1 MPKAMG
7 LSALDLSATS
17 TEIDGRAPR
26 SPFADAGPS
35 LLSPRSAPA
44 SPAID
49 RSVNPAMQLTG
60 SMGPLDI
67 RRGSS
72 SHTTSPLAST
82 MPEFGPPS
90 SGRLSPRQHTREA
103 SKSFFSNLRASRST
117 QKLNS
122 SDTTGELMT
131 EKQGARNGH
140 GLYKSV
146 YAIRRQG
153 SSPEL
158 PRYTMGDSS
167 WGSGPKAQAQA
178 QAPTELPAETVTAV
192 QALPVVPPPPPP
204 ATKAKSKSRF
214 GLGIA
219 RAKTVKPEDAGKAPP
234 HSAQLKVDMHGA
246 NDHEDPGPKTA
257 PLKSDYRSRALG
269 ADGTSASRG
278 AEGQGSDDMAVQRK
292 AAVPTPSG
300 SIPASHSMHLLSNIS
315 HTGKG
320 VGDRIGKAGKGL
332 FGKITRSGSNN
343 EREPGVGPVAMEEA
357 YTLRTINLPLV
368 QQTRKTRIARR
379 LESSRDKTEFWMP
392 ALPWRCIDYLN
403 MNGCEEEGLYRIP
416 GSGKEVKHW
425 QRRFDTEYDINLFE
439 EPDLH
444 DINTIGS
451 MFKAWLRDLPDEI
464 LPKSVQNKV
473 AQECA
478 GATRTPQLF
487 KDELS
492 KLPPF
497 NYYLLFAITCHLS
510 LLTSFS
516 DKNRMDYRN
525 LCICFQPCLK
535 MDAFCFQF
543 LVMDWKN
550 CWQGCWTEKE
560 YLEEEYRYEREGSP
574 GESDEVVTEEMIGVS
589 SSGGG
594 RSTSSNSQTS
604 PRRDHG
610 VLSHVSHGRNT
621 EEDGVTRQLPKTA
634 DGTSRKSTLRPVKA
648 RSRSAS
654 EMRQSTMSSGH
665 QAASSVPLV
674 PRVVTTPEPPETR
687 SHIPPPEKLPEL
699 GSLSPIRM

>member
-17 TEIDGRAPR
+17 TDLDRRAPR
-26 SPFADAGPS
+26 SPFIDDGPS

-49 RSVNPAMQLTG
+49 RAVNPAMQLTG
-60 SMGPLDI
+60 NMSALDI
-67 RRGSS
+67 RRGSN
-72 SHTTSPLAST
+72 SHATSPLAST
-82 MPEFGPPS
+82 MPELGPT
-90 SGRLSPRQHTREA
+90 SGRLSPRQHTREP

-122 SDTTGELMT
+122 SDTAT
-131 EKQGARNGH
+131 
-140 GLYKSV
+140 
-146 YAIRRQG
+146 
-153 SSPEL
+153 
-158 PRYTMGDSS
+158 
-167 WGSGPKAQAQA
+167 
-178 QAPTELPAETVTAV
+178 V
-192 QALPVVPPPPPP
+192 QALPVAPPPPPP

-219 RAKTVKPEDAGKAPP
+219 RAKTVKTEEGGKAPP
-234 HSAQLKVDMHGA
+234 HSALLKVDMHGA
-246 NDHEDPGPKTA
+246 NDHDDPGPKTA
-257 PLKSDYRSRALG
+257 PIKSDHRTRTMATDS
-269 ADGTSASRG
+269 TSASRG
-278 AEGQGSDDMAVQRK
+278 AEGQWPDEMAVQRK
-292 AAVPTPSG
+292 VAVPTATAG
-300 SIPASHSMHLLSNIS
+300 VPASHSMHLLSNIS

-343 EREPGVGPVAMEEA
+343 EREPGVGPVPTEEA

-574 GESDEVVTEEMIGVS
+574 GESDEAVVAEDIIGGS

-594 RSTSSNSQTS
+594 RSTSSHSQTS
-604 PRRDHG
+604 PRREPG
-610 VLSHVSHGRNT
+610 VLSHIRNA
-621 EEDGVTRQLPKTA
+621 EDDGTPRQVPKTA
-634 DGTSRKSTLRPVKA
+634 DGTVRKSTLRPVKA

-654 EMRQSTMSSGH
+654 EMRQSTISSGH

-674 PRVVTTPEPPETR
+674 PRVVTTPEPPEIR
-687 SHIPPPEKLPEL
+687 SHIPPPDKLPEL

>member
-1 MPKAMG
+1 MG

-17 TEIDGRAPR
+17 AEMDEHMPHTVLAG
-26 SPFADAGPS
+26 ADPS

-44 SPAID
+44 SPAMD
-49 RSVNPAMQLTG
+49 RSTNPIMQLTG
-60 SMGPLDI
+60 MMGGLDS

-72 SHTTSPLAST
+72 SYATSPLVGT
-82 MPEFGPPS
+82 MPEFAPPS
-90 SGRLSPRQHTREA
+90 AGRLSPRQHTRDA

-122 SDTTGELMT
+122 SEAGNEMIT
-131 EKQGARNGH
+131 EKVTEKHGGRNGH
-140 GLYKSV
+140 SLYKSV
-146 YAIRRQG
+146 YSVRRQ
-153 SSPEL
+153 
-158 PRYTMGDSS
+158 
-167 WGSGPKAQAQA
+167 
-178 QAPTELPAETVTAV
+178 
-192 QALPVVPPPPPP
+192 
-204 ATKAKSKSRF
+204 AKSKSRF
-214 GLGIA
+214 GLGLT
-219 RAKTVKPEDAGKAPP
+219 RAKTVKLDELIKNEPQSG
-234 HSAQLKVDMHGA
+234 HLKIDVHGPS
-246 NDHEDPGPKTA
+246 DHDEPGPKTA
-257 PLKSDYRSRALG
+257 PIKSDLRNRALG
-269 ADGTSASRG
+269 GDSASIGR
-278 AEGQGSDDMAVQRK
+278 ATEAQFQDETAAQRK
-292 AAVPTPSG
+292 AAAVGGSVPL
-300 SIPASHSMHLLSNIS
+300 SHSMHLLSNIS
-315 HTGKG
+315 HTRKG

-343 EREPGVGPVAMEEA
+343 ERETGIAAIEEG
-357 YTLRTINLPLV
+357 YSLRTINLPLV
-368 QQTRKTRIARR
+368 QQTRKTRIAQR

-510 LLTSFS
+510 LLTSFA

-574 GESDEVVTEEMIGVS
+574 GESDEATAEETTGAPS
-589 SSGGG
+589 HK
-594 RSTSSNSQTS
+594 RSA
-604 PRRDHG
+604 DDEG
-610 VLSHVSHGRNT
+610 LA
-621 EEDGVTRQLPKTA
+621 RQPPKTS
-634 DGTSRKSTLRPVKA
+634 DGTERKSMLRPVKA
-648 RSRSAS
+648 RSQSTS
-654 EMRQSTMSSGH
+654 EMRQPATSSGH
-665 QAASSVPLV
+665 YAASSVPLV
-674 PRVVTTPEPPETR
+674 PRVVTTPEPPQ
-687 SHIPPPEKLPEL
+687 HIPPPEKLPEL
-699 GSLSPIRM
+699 GTISPIRM

>member
-1 MPKAMG
+1 MG
-7 LSALDLSATS
+7 LSALDLSAS
-17 TEIDGRAPR
+17 PAEMDDGRGRRAVVPG
-26 SPFADAGPS
+26 ADPS

-44 SPAID
+44 SPALD
-49 RSVNPAMQLTG
+49 RAANPIVQLTG
-60 SMGPLDI
+60 IMAGLDS

-72 SHTTSPLAST
+72 SNATSPLASAA
-82 MPEFGPPS
+82 EFAPPS
-90 SGRLSPRQHTREA
+90 TGRLSPRQHTREA

-117 QKLNS
+117 QKLNA
-122 SDTTGELMT
+122 SDAANEMMT
-131 EKQGARNGH
+131 EKPGGRNGQSI
-140 GLYKSV
+140 YKSV
-146 YAIRRQG
+146 YSVRRQG

-158 PRYTMGDSS
+158 PRYTMGENS
-167 WGSGPKAQAQA
+167 WAS
-178 QAPTELPAETVTAV
+178 
-192 QALPVVPPPPPP
+192 
-204 ATKAKSKSRF
+204 AKSKSRF
-214 GLGIA
+214 GLGLT
-219 RAKTVKPEDAGKAPP
+219 RAKTVKLDELNKTAPQ
-234 HSAQLKVDMHGA
+234 SAQLKIDVYGPP
-246 NDHEDPGPKTA
+246 DHDEPGPRTA
-257 PLKSDYRSRALG
+257 PAKPELRNRTLAGGDS
-269 ADGTSASRG
+269 TSAGR
-278 AEGQGSDDMAVQRK
+278 
-292 AAVPTPSG
+292 
-300 SIPASHSMHLLSNIS
+300 
-315 HTGKG
+315 

-343 EREPGVGPVAMEEA
+343 EREAGVAVIEEG

-379 LESSRDKTEFWMP
+379 LEASRDKTEFWMP

-464 LPKSVQNKV
+464 LPKAVQNKV

-510 LLTSFS
+510 LLTSFA

-560 YLEEEYRYEREGSP
+560 YLKEDRNANDEGL
-574 GESDEVVTEEMIGVS
+574 V
-589 SSGGG
+589 
-594 RSTSSNSQTS
+594 
-604 PRRDHG
+604 
-610 VLSHVSHGRNT
+610 
-621 EEDGVTRQLPKTA
+621 RQPPKTS
-634 DGTSRKSTLRPVKA
+634 DGTGRKSVLRPVKA
-648 RSRSAS
+648 RSRSTS
-654 EMRQSTMSSGH
+654 EMQQPAMSSGH
-665 QAASSVPLV
+665 HAASSVPLV
-674 PRVVTTPEPPETR
+674 PRVVTTPEPPH
-687 SHIPPPEKLPEL
+687 HIPPPEKLPEL